1 MALQIV
7 TPPALEPVTLEEA
20 KAHLKIDTAD
30 EDALI
35 ATLIT
40 AARARAEWH
49 LGRALVAQS
58 WIQWLDCWREVVEMA
73 LPPLIGVTSVTG
85 FARDGAGTAVDP
97 SGYFVDTVS
106 APGRIAFGCARPD
119 GLRARNAVA
128 IAFDAGYGAA
138 ARDVPAPIRE
148 AILAIV
154 ADLHVNRGDGPG
166 SAPASALALLA
177 PYRIFKL

>member
-7 TPPALEPVTLEEA
+7 TPPALEPVTLDDA
-20 KAHLKIDTAD
+20 KAHLKVDTAD

-35 ATLIT
+35 ATLVT

-58 WIQWLDCWREVVEMA
+58 WIQWLDCWQGAVEIA
-73 LPPLIGVTSVTG
+73 LPPLIAVTSVTA
-85 FARDGAGTAVDP
+85 FARDGGETSIDP
-97 SGYFVDTVS
+97 ADYFVDTAS
-106 APGRIAFGCARPD
+106 APGRVAFDRAAPPD
-119 GLRARNAVA
+119 LRARNAVA

-138 ARDVPAPIRE
+138 AEDVPAPIRE

-154 ADLHVNRGDGPG
+154 ADLHTNRGDGAG
-166 SAPASALALLA
+166 NAPPSALALMA
-177 PYRIFKL
+177 PYRMFKL